1 MARHLFL
8 IRTADEPGRAAEREI
23 VRRRQLELVRTA
35 REPQAFSDLRVQLA
49 DDLLAQRFD
58 AA

>member
-8 IRTADEPGRAAEREI
+8 IRSPAEPERAAEREI
-23 VRRRQLELVRTA
+23 VRRRQLELVRSA
-35 REPQAFSDLRVQLA
+35 RERHAVADPRIQLA

>member
-1 MARHLFL
+1 MRHLFL
-8 IRTADEPGRAAEREI
+8 IRNPDEPSRSAEREI

-35 REPQAFSDLRVQLA
+35 RERHAFADPRVQLA
-49 DDLLAQRFD
+49 DDLLAQRFG

>member
-35 REPQAFSDLRVQLA
+35 RERHAFSDLRVQLA

>member
-23 VRRRQLELVRTA
+23 VRRRQLELVRAA
-35 REPQAFSDLRVQLA
+35 RERHAFSDLRVQLA

>member
-8 IRTADEPGRAAEREI
+8 IRGGDEVERAAEREI
-23 VRRRQLELVRTA
+23 VRRRHLELVRTT
-35 REPQAFSDLRVQLA
+35 RERHAFADPRVQLA

>member
-8 IRTADEPGRAAEREI
+8 IRTPDEPGRAAEREI

-35 REPQAFSDLRVQLA
+35 RERHAFADARIQLA

>member
-1 MARHLFL
+1 MPRHLFL
-8 IRTADEPGRAAEREI
+8 IRNRDEPGRTAEREI
-23 VRRRQLELVRTA
+23 VRRRHMELVRTT
-35 REPQAFSDLRVQLA
+35 RERHAFSDLRVQLA